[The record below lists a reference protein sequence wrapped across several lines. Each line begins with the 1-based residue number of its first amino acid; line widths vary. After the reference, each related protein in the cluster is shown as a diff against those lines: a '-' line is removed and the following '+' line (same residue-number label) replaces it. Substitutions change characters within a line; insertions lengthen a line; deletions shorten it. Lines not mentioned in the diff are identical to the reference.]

1 MSNIF
6 LLVISKVAEISLG
19 LCEAST
25 AILLIVLFSDLVV
38 NHTVQGF
45 KRDKTVRN
53 VLKVA
58 MVSSY
63 IGALCAMCYWI
74 IAGFKGV

>member
-6 LLVISKVAEISLG
+6 LLAIYKVAEISLG

-25 AILLIVLFSDLVV
+25 VILLLVLFADLVV
-38 NHTVQGF
+38 NRTVQEF

-58 MVSSY
+58 MISSY
-63 IGALCAMCYWI
+63 IGVLCAMCYWI
-74 IAGFKGV
+74 IVGFKGV